1 MPVVATVGGAFVDSV
16 KFGDASLVN
25 PMQVAQIALGLGG
38 IVGVATALRTTGE
51 GPLAAAREGGRLLQ
65 LLSWSLI
72 LPAMLAALGG
82 IMGKAGVGSVSLLKS
97 GIFNYGAH
105 G

>member
-1 MPVVATVGGAFVDSV
+1 MGGAFLDSV
-16 KFGDASLVN
+16 KFGDVSLIN
-25 PMQVAQIALGLGG
+25 PKQVARIALGLGC
-38 IVGVATALRTTGE
+38 IVGLATALRTTGE
-51 GPLAAAREGGRLLQ
+51 GPLAAAREDGRLLQ

-72 LPAMLAALGG
+72 FPAMLAALGG
-82 IMGKAGVGSVSLLKS
+82 IRGKAGVGSVSLLKS